1 MSGIPGPSSRA
12 CPLPSAH
19 LFCVL
24 AKLRPGAMS
33 NIPATPLTSGRRHQ
47 NILKF
52 IPILVLLFL
61 LPSPSFLLLLQLLLP
76 LSPCL
81 GLNPLS
87 HLSLLALRG
96 QDYPIH
102 GQGNRGWQK
111 PQASQDQHHA
121 AGLGQ
126 SRDAAPG
133 LWTPNR
139 HPSTLAASL
148 RWGHCVG
155 GRGTSSCSLCPCEQR
170 DLVMPSLGLVSTCK
184 VGYHP
189 L

>member
-1 MSGIPGPSSRA
+1 MSGILGPSSRA

-33 NIPATPLTSGRRHQ
+33 NIPATPLTSGRHHQ
-47 NILKF
+47 NILVYPDISIIIF
-52 IPILVLLFL
+52 ITVTIIPIASATSPAPITMPRAEPVIPLVPAGPEGSG
-61 LPSPSFLLLLQLLLP
+61 LPHSWTRKPR
-76 LSPCL
+76 
-81 GLNPLS
+81 
-87 HLSLLALRG
+87 LAEA
-96 QDYPIH
+96 
-102 GQGNRGWQK
+102 
-111 PQASQDQHHA
+111 QASQDQHHA
-121 AGLGQ
+121 AGLEQ

-155 GRGTSSCSLCPCEQR
+155 GRERNQLLLSLPLQAEEPCHA
-170 DLVMPSLGLVSTCK
+170 LSGPCLHL
-184 VGYHP
+184 
-189 L
+189 